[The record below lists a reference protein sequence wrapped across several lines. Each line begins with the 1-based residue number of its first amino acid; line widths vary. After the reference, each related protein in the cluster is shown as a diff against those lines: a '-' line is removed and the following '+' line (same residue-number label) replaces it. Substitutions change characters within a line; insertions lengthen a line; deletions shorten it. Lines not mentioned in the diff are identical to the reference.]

1 MHYSRP
7 YRFQGFPPRYDMKI
21 LVRLAFF
28 GRDFLGTQ
36 KQKKG
41 ETIQSLF
48 EWMLSL
54 CYQKPVQVYIC
65 SRLDR
70 YVNAYDYALMF
81 EAPDNRMSI
90 DRLKYY
96 FRRMIKKDITIYDVR
111 EVDDDFHPRYDCSY
125 KSYVYTIQNR
135 EVKNPLFSSIAFS
148 PKRVLDVSKLK
159 EAISFFVGKH
169 DFRFF
174 ATPEGDENTI
184 ETLDYAEIV
193 EEKGFLFI
201 RFIGKSFL
209 RYQVRFMVG
218 GLLRY
223 EEGKINQQDILD
235 MLSSKSVK
243 WDKLK
248 ADPYALTL
256 ERIYYPSIDKDPDY
270 PKGVPA
276 FFL

>member
-1 MHYSRP
+1 
-7 YRFQGFPPRYDMKI
+7 MKV

-54 CYQKPVQVYIC
+54 CYQRPVQVYIC

-70 YVNAYDYALMF
+70 YVNAYDYALTF
-81 EAPDNRMSI
+81 VAPDERMTI
-90 DRLKYY
+90 ERLKYY
-96 FRRMIKKDITIYDVR
+96 FNRMIRKDITIYDVR
-111 EVDDDFHPRYDCSY
+111 PVEDSFHPRYDCSY

-135 EVKNPLFSSIAFS
+135 EIKNPLFDSIAFS
-148 PKRVLDVSKLK
+148 PKRVLDVSRMR
-159 EAISFFVGKH
+159 EAVSLYVGKH
-169 DFRFF
+169 DFRYFS
-174 ATPEGDENTI
+174 TPEGDE
-184 ETLDYAEIV
+184 ETVEDLSHAEIV
-193 EEKGFLFI
+193 EDRGFVFV

-223 EEGKINQQDILD
+223 EEGKIDKQDILD

-256 ERIYYPSIDKDPDY
+256 EKIYYPSIDRNPDF
-270 PKGVPA
+270 PTGVPE

>member
-1 MHYSRP
+1 
-7 YRFQGFPPRYDMKI
+7 MKV
-21 LVRLAFF
+21 LVRLSFY

-54 CYQKPVQVYIC
+54 CYQVPVQVHLC

-70 YVNAYDYALMF
+70 YVNAFDYVLTF
-81 EAPDNRMSI
+81 TCPDQRMSLE
-90 DRLKYY
+90 RLEYY
-96 FRRMIKKDITIYDVR
+96 FRRMIRRDITIYEVR
-111 EVDDDFHPRYDCSY
+111 EVDESFHPRYDCSY

-135 EVKNPLFSSIAFS
+135 ERKIPLYDGFCFS
-148 PKRVLDVSKLK
+148 PKRVLDIEKMK
-159 EAISFFVGKH
+159 EVIFLFEGTH
-169 DFRFF
+169 DFRYLS
-174 ATPEGDENTI
+174 TPEGEENTVL
-184 ETLDYAEIV
+184 TLTKTEIAQ
-193 EEKGFLFI
+193 KDGFVFL

-218 GLLRY
+218 ALLRY
-223 EEGKINQQDILD
+223 EEGKITKENILD
-235 MLSSKSVK
+235 MLSSRSVK

-256 ERIYYPSIDKDPDY
+256 EKICYPSIDEDQEFPI
-270 PKGVPA
+270 GVPK